1 MRIVRALPPR
11 WGFNGQTHEIHASPR
26 ALCANGLASM
36 PLCLEPC
43 ILAPFLNQPDCYEAV
58 RLLHME
64 IQLPPETITGEVL
77 RKSNI
82 LRTKIREAV
91 AWT

>member
-1 MRIVRALPPR
+1 M
-11 WGFNGQTHEIHASPR
+11 T
-26 ALCANGLASM
+26 
-36 PLCLEPC
+36 LCLEPFV
-43 ILAPFLNQPDCYEAV
+43 LVPFLNKPDCYEAV

-82 LRTKIREAV
+82 LRTKIREAS
-91 AWT
+91 AWTLRLKC